1 MAGGNGGAGFDSPR
15 SRDSFLILYLGLFAA
30 RFVRIARFFHTTR
43 TMAVTIPEHIAAR
56 MARSIRTLASSGAVD
71 RRDLRAVNALRL
83 LKLDSARLG
92 HAREKQTTTNKDNTL

>member
-71 RRDLRAVNALRL
+71 LRAVNALRL

>member
-1 MAGGNGGAGFDSPR
+1 
-15 SRDSFLILYLGLFAA
+15 
-30 RFVRIARFFHTTR
+30 
-43 TMAVTIPEHIAAR
+43 
-56 MARSIRTLASSGAVD
+56 MARSIRALASSGAVD